1 MNTNNTSTEARQT
14 RVWILSRTSSDD
26 SSDVGRGREAV
37 PVQIEACR
45 SYAIE
50 HDWTVV
56 GNPADFAD
64 QDRSGRT
71 YPTGADADKMAALDI
86 ATANYLVAHGISEGK
101 SRRKGL
107 GRILEGI
114 KRGDVLLV
122 RDLTRLA
129 RPVPDS
135 MLAPWLRQQL
145 VSKGVRLVSIAEGE
159 QDFGNLAQRLMSGI
173 SDTINDAA
181 ITKQVAQSKAGL
193 QARRDSG
200 MLYCCP
206 TCYGYR
212 SVGKQRAER
221 VPSQIAVVKRIF
233 AEILAGTSVL
243 GLCRLLNDDKVP
255 TSQGKKW
262 QVKTLRTLLQR
273 PVYAGLQKDSMGR
286 LVESKVFPPCVTVE
300 DWHEA
305 QKAFRRFGKRED
317 KHIHPLSGLPV
328 CGHCGKKMIICR
340 SSAYDTH
347 EDQWYYRCQG
357 AHETGAKG
365 CRDSLIRA
373 TLTSRVEGIGGLVE
387 CLQPLCTTGM
397 VEAERRRGLSAET
410 VRRADEYRVELATIT
425 DRESAVFED
434 RQSGTIDDAQ
444 YAGIMARLRTRRSE
458 VSQLLVK
465 IEKEIANTV
474 SETKDSAAVF
484 VALLRVSPPF
494 VVPPM
499 QYRELIRLAVEQV
512 TVYRDSIL
520 VRLVSGGEWGLPRL
534 RIRNSRPLPL
544 PLPVQHQTSTGKIRI
559 TYVVPGVDERVVYDD
574 ERLMV
579 DLQATG
585 LKAVTLRTIR
595 R

>member
-1 MNTNNTSTEARQT
+1 MKRNNTTTEVGQT
-14 RVWILSRTSSDD
+14 QVWILARTSSDD
-26 SSDVGRGREAV
+26 RAEVGRGREAV

-45 SYAIE
+45 HYAIE
-50 HDWTVV
+50 HDWSIV
-56 GNPADFAD
+56 GNPSDYAD

-71 YPTGADADKMAALDI
+71 YPTGVDADKMAALDM

-145 VSKGVRLVSIAEGE
+145 VSKGVRLVSLVEGE
-159 QDFGNLAQRLMSGI
+159 QDFCDLAQRLMSGI

-193 QARRDSG
+193 QSRRDGG
-200 MLYCCP
+200 MLYCSP

-212 SVGKQRAER
+212 SVGKQKAEQ
-221 VPSQIAVVKRIF
+221 VPSQILIVKRIYE
-233 AEILAGTSVL
+233 EILSGKSVL
-243 GLCRLLNDDKVP
+243 RICRNLNNDKVP
-255 TSQGKKW
+255 TSKGKQW
-262 QVKTLRTLLQR
+262 QVRTLRSLLQR
-273 PVYAGLQKDSMGR
+273 PAYAGLQRDSMGR
-286 LVESKVFPPCVTVE
+286 LVTSRIFLPCVTVE

-305 QKAFRRFGKRED
+305 QKAFRRYGKRED

-340 SSAYDTH
+340 SRAFDTH

-373 TLTSRVEGIGGLVE
+373 TLSSRVEGVGGLLE

-397 VEAERRRGLSAET
+397 VDAERRRGLSAESI
-410 VRRADEYRVELATIT
+410 RRADEYRVELATIT

-444 YAGIMARLRTRRSE
+444 YAGIMARLRTRRSD
-458 VSQLLVK
+458 VAQHLVK

-484 VALLRVSPPF
+484 VALLRVAPPF

-520 VRLVSGGEWGLPRL
+520 VRLVSGGEWSLPRL

-544 PLPVQHQTSTGKIRI
+544 PLPVQHETSTGKIRI
-559 TYVVPGVDERVVYDD
+559 TYVVPGVDYRIVYDD
-574 ERLMV
+574 ETLMV
-579 DLQATG
+579 DLRATG
-585 LKAVTLRTIR
+585 LKAITVRTIR

>member
-1 MNTNNTSTEARQT
+1 
-14 RVWILSRTSSDD
+14 
-26 SSDVGRGREAV
+26 
-37 PVQIEACR
+37 
-45 SYAIE
+45 
-50 HDWTVV
+50 
-56 GNPADFAD
+56 
-64 QDRSGRT
+64 
-71 YPTGADADKMAALDI
+71 
-86 ATANYLVAHGISEGK
+86 
-101 SRRKGL
+101 
-107 GRILEGI
+107 
-114 KRGDVLLV
+114 
-122 RDLTRLA
+122 
-129 RPVPDS
+129 
-135 MLAPWLRQQL
+135 
-145 VSKGVRLVSIAEGE
+145 
-159 QDFGNLAQRLMSGI
+159 
-173 SDTINDAA
+173 
-181 ITKQVAQSKAGL
+181 
-193 QARRDSG
+193 
-200 MLYCCP
+200 
-206 TCYGYR
+206 
-212 SVGKQRAER
+212 
-221 VPSQIAVVKRIF
+221 
-233 AEILAGTSVL
+233 
-243 GLCRLLNDDKVP
+243 
-255 TSQGKKW
+255 
-262 QVKTLRTLLQR
+262 
-273 PVYAGLQKDSMGR
+273 
-286 LVESKVFPPCVTVE
+286 
-300 DWHEA
+300 
-305 QKAFRRFGKRED
+305 
-317 KHIHPLSGLPV
+317 
-328 CGHCGKKMIICR
+328 
-340 SSAYDTH
+340 
-347 EDQWYYRCQG
+347 
-357 AHETGAKG
+357 
-365 CRDSLIRA
+365 
-373 TLTSRVEGIGGLVE
+373 
-387 CLQPLCTTGM
+387 M